1 MQIKKVTLG
10 EIRLFEQ
17 IKDSEV
23 RALVG
28 ISDVGNGWR
37 PVCKGMY
44 LGRACYS
51 TEKEAIKNGEKIV
64 AELKRQVEAAIPAVK
79 KVEPCGACGDGCVGR
94 EECRVIEESP
104 PIKEP
109 VKKRGRNRNAKP
121 VATAVV
127 ENA

>member
-1 MQIKKVTLG
+1 MKTKKVTLG
-10 EIRLFEQ
+10 EIRLYEQ

-51 TEKEAIKNGEKIV
+51 TEKEAIKQGEKIV

-94 EECRVIEESP
+94 DECRVKEENP
-104 PIKEP
+104 PLKAP
-109 VKKRGRNRNAKP
+109 VKKRVRNRKTKP
-121 VATAVV
+121 VAAAVV
-127 ENA
+127 E